1 MYRQPE
7 HMPDSERG
15 GLADVVYVLC
25 LMQAAF
31 LVLAGLGEVLMMGG
45 NGAYLIAPV
54 VKGAVLLWL
63 GAKVV
68 RYRKWALITLIVLQA
83 LTLVALPIQMLVSLA
98 PTVDF
103 APSLVEL
110 LTTVVMPGALI
121 AMCAL
126 LLARRREVF
135 LRETPATAPVT
146 PAPALPQPAPTYEWA
161 LVTDPYEVSR

>member
-1 MYRQPE
+1 
-7 HMPDSERG
+7 MPGSERG

-31 LVLAGLGEVLMMGG
+31 LVLAGFGEVLMMGG
-45 NGAYLIAPV
+45 NGSYLILPL
-54 VKGAVLLWL
+54 VKAAVLLWL

-68 RYRKWALITLIVLQA
+68 RNRKWALITLIVVQA
-83 LTLVALPIQMLVSLA
+83 ITLVTLPIQMLLSLIPA
-98 PTVDF
+98 VDF

-126 LLARRREVF
+126 LLARRP
-135 LRETPATAPVT
+135 LL
-146 PAPALPQPAPTYEWA
+146 ALQARQEQARQDQARQDQARQDQARQDQARQEQEMQELTVGIPQ
-161 LVTDPYEVSR
+161 